1 MGVALS
7 FLMVA
12 MFSSV
17 TISNVARAVEPAKP
31 DAAAENR
38 TQALIPD
45 IEAYIANGMSAF
57 DVPGL
62 AIGIVA
68 GDKLVYAKG
77 FGLRSKGGEPVD
89 TRTIFQIGS
98 ATKAFLAATMAIMVD
113 RRKLRWDDRIVDLD
127 PDFQLSDPWVTREF
141 RVFDLLA
148 QRSGLPPYV
157 NDMLATFGINE
168 AALIRSLRHVE
179 PVSSFRTT
187 FAYTNITHLLAG
199 RIVAKAAGA
208 ADWNAVLR
216 QELLDPLGMKDSSY
230 TAEAIKA
237 ATNHA
242 EGHRWTP
249 NGTIEVPFTQVYPYD
264 YGGAGDINSTVEDMA
279 HWIRLQL
286 GNGAFE
292 GRQMVSPENLR
303 FTHRAK
309 VAISDKMLYALGW
322 IIQQTPNGNIIWHN
336 GGTPSFGAFVGMA
349 PDKNVGVVV
358 LTNEQHVGFPDA
370 IGLWILDR
378 ILENSNV
385 DYVADTLKA
394 AKSKFET
401 DTRRFDKPENP
412 RPSPPIATLAGNFV
426 SPTVGG
432 MALTLQGGAMVM
444 EILGSGA
451 KLELA
456 PWDGDVF
463 TVKLMPLG
471 KFAAIAENLGPVP
484 IGFVQFQI
492 DKEGK
497 LNLLHLSI
505 EDGQTYVFRRR

>member
-1 MGVALS
+1 MIVSARSNVCARSRLAARPRTFRGWMGVSLS
-7 FLMVA
+7 FLMAA

-17 TISNVARAVEPAKP
+17 TIPNVARAVDPVKP
-31 DAAAENR
+31 EAAAENR

-98 ATKAFLAATMAIMVD
+98 ATKAFLAATMAMMVD
-113 RRKLRWDDRIVDLD
+113 RRKLRWDDRIADLD

-249 NGTIEVPFTQVYPYD
+249 NGAIEVPFTQVYPYD
-264 YGGAGDINSTVEDMA
+264 YGGHGLSDC
-279 HWIRLQL
+279 L
-286 GNGAFE
+286 GMNKRAIAP
-292 GRQMVSPENLR
+292 QASSPLIK
-303 FTHRAK
+303 A
-309 VAISDKMLYALGW
+309 D
-322 IIQQTPNGNIIWHN
+322 
-336 GGTPSFGAFVGMA
+336 
-349 PDKNVGVVV
+349 GVVV
-358 LTNEQHVGFPDA
+358 
-370 IGLWILDR
+370 GL
-378 ILENSNV
+378 
-385 DYVADTLKA
+385 
-394 AKSKFET
+394 
-401 DTRRFDKPENP
+401 
-412 RPSPPIATLAGNFV
+412 
-426 SPTVGG
+426 
-432 MALTLQGGAMVM
+432 
-444 EILGSGA
+444 
-451 KLELA
+451 
-456 PWDGDVF
+456 F
-463 TVKLMPLG
+463 TEVR
-471 KFAAIAENLGPVP
+471 
-484 IGFVQFQI
+484 
-492 DKEGK
+492 
-497 LNLLHLSI
+497 LL
-505 EDGQTYVFRRR
+505 